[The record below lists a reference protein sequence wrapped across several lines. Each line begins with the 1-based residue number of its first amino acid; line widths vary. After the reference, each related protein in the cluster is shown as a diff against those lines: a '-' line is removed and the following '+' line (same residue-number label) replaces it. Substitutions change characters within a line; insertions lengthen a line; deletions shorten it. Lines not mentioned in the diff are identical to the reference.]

1 MSSSATKR
9 HSILPP
15 LKDAGPKAPVRFSSS
30 LIIADSAILTG
41 VHTITLRTESLVH
54 PRARIESH
62 AGPVDVGKRCI
73 VQERTIVGALPLT
86 PGPVPTKKTDPADGH
101 DADSGKDKNNNNTTG
116 VTLRDY
122 CVVEAAAVIE
132 SGGTVIGEGTRVGV
146 GSRIGRGAVIGDV
159 SFTTSQLPR
168 PDGPCFFLSFLFFS
182 FSALTEA
189 WNSTAPSLR
198 GRLFLPTQR
207 LTTIWSSSPM
217 TDNGATSET
226 SRISGRG
233 SRCASSRSCRS

>member
-1 MSSSATKR
+1 MSSSSANKR

-30 LIIADSAILTG
+30 LVIADSAILTG
-41 VHTITLRTESLVH
+41 LHTITLRTESLVH

-73 VQERTIVGALPLT
+73 VQERTTVGALPLT
-86 PGPVPTKKTDPADGH
+86 PGPVPLKAAEPAADGH
-101 DADSGKDKNNNNTTG
+101 DAGESSKNTANATG

-122 CVVEAAAVIE
+122 CVVEAGAVIE
-132 SGGTVIGEGTRVGV
+132 AGGTVIGEGTRVGV

-159 SFTTSQLPR
+159 SPSYHFQLPR
-168 PDGPCFFLSFLFFS
+168 TDRGQTNHISLV
-182 FSALTEA
+182 LTRA
-189 WNSTAPSLR
+189 SRSTAPSPR
-198 GRLFLPTQR
+198 GPSSLPTQGW
-207 LTTIWSSSPM
+207 TTSWSYSPKI
-217 TDNGATSET
+217 DSGAISAM

-233 SRCASSRSCRS
+233 SRCASWRSCRS